1 MSGLVDA
8 LIARN
13 PLLGHGV
20 RTHATGIALATDITT
35 APRRRRRP
43 LDVDAPKVHLGHAG
57 RAA

>member
-13 PLLGHGV
+13 PLLGHGP
-20 RTHATGIALATDITT
+20 RTHATGIALATDVAT
-35 APRRRRRP
+35 APRPRRRP
-43 LDVDAPKVHLGHAG
+43 LDIAPKTHLGRAG